1 MKKSSILLTV
11 FVLLGGMI
19 LGGWLVHKFKPVPE
33 GMVLV
38 PQSTVDSLDAYISLA
53 DSLQVI
59 ANLPPDT
66 VYIDTVIIKKEIVY
80 IETTPTAEPDS
91 ADSSFQVYQDTLK
104 VDGEI
109 NAWVKFKVKGYVEG
123 NLNWEY
129 EPIIKEI
136 TTIIEKK
143 IPYPV
148 IQNVE
153 IPVPST
159 GNYLS
164 LGAGGN
170 GNLFI
175 FGVDYD
181 HVRKD
186 YIYGLQY
193 RRYGDVNVYGIKAGI
208 NLNTLFK
215 R

>member
-1 MKKSSILLTV
+1 MKKSSILGIIFAL
-11 FVLLGGMI
+11 LLGAL
-19 LGGWLVHKFKPVPE
+19 LGGWLVYKFKPLPT
-33 GMVLV
+33 GMVLTTQV
-38 PQSTVDSLDAYISLA
+38 KLDSLDAYIGLA
-53 DSLQVI
+53 DSLQII

-66 VYIDTVIIKKEIVY
+66 VYVDTVIIKKEIVY
-80 IETTPTAEPDS
+80 VETEPVAEPDPS
-91 ADSSFQVYQDTLK
+91 DSSVQVYSDTLS

-109 NAWVKFKVKGYVEG
+109 NAWVNFKVKGYVID
-123 NLNWEY
+123 NLHWGY

-148 IQNVE
+148 ITNIEV
-153 IPVPST
+153 PVYAT

-164 LGAGGN
+164 LGVGGN

-181 HVRKD
+181 HVKRD

-193 RRYGDVNVYGIKAGI
+193 RRYGDANVFGIKAGI